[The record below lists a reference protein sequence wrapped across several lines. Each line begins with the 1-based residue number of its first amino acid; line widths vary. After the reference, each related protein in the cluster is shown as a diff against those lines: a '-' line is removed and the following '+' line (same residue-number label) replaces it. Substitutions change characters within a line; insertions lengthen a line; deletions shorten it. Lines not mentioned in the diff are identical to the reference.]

1 MNNEKDSEEIGYV
14 YMIPETKEIKE
25 AEDDLT
31 NWKNAML
38 GFLKDNLC
46 DYDYNIAFN
55 YINKM
60 TEKSNK
66 ITGLWGKQFYLAGL
80 EKNNNIRYLSGETDV
95 TQYRELVKAL
105 LLFAIKQIRELNRF
119 AQQLSNIKYAF
130 KVDFR
135 FNVDLFPIEEIAEIL
150 GLVNPNSNKDEIMED
165 DLFEIIH
172 RTSDK
177 NVEKKVDRFLEKYN
191 L

>member
-1 MNNEKDSEEIGYV
+1 MNDKDDLEGTGYV
-14 YMIPETKEIKE
+14 YIIQETKEIKE
-25 AEDDLT
+25 AESDLT

-38 GFLKDNLC
+38 DFLKKNLS
-46 DYDYNIAFN
+46 DYDYDLAFN

-66 ITGLWGKQFYLAGL
+66 ITGLWCKQFYLTGL
-80 EKNNNIRYLSGETDV
+80 DKNNNIRYLSGEIDV
-95 TQYRELVKAL
+95 TKYRQLVREL
-105 LLFAIKQIRELNRF
+105 LLFSIKQIRELNRF

-165 DLFEIIH
+165 ALFEIIH

>member
-1 MNNEKDSEEIGYV
+1 MNNKEYSEETGYV
-14 YMIPETKEIKE
+14 YMIPETNEIKE
-25 AEDDLT
+25 AESDLT

-38 GFLKDNLC
+38 DFLKKNLS
-46 DYDYNIAFN
+46 DYDYDIAFN

-60 TEKSNK
+60 ATKSKK

-95 TQYRELVKAL
+95 TQYRELVREL
-105 LLFAIKQIRELNRF
+105 LLFSIKQIRELNRF

-165 DLFEIIH
+165 ALFEIIH